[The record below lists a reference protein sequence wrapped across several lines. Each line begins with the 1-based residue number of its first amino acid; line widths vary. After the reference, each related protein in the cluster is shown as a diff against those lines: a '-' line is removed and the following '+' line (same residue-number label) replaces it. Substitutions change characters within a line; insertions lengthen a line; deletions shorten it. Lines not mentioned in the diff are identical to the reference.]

1 MLQALQGPLQLESQH
16 RPSTQLPEAHSQPTE
31 QVAAFD
37 FSATHEPVPDAA
49 EQ

>member
-1 MLQALQGPLQLESQH
+1 MLQALQAPLQVESQH
-16 RPSTQLPEAHSQPTE
+16 RPSTQLPEAHWQPAL
-31 QVAAFD
+31 QVAPLV